1 MAKKMTIADKFDEVV
16 NFITGEGQVSLTQD
30 EIVDFLY
37 DRKAKAAAKA
47 GSKKATDRQVENESL
62 KGVIL
67 DALTGADDGLTVT
80 EILST
85 DAVAS
90 FETDAPL
97 TNQRVTAVLRLMITN
112 DGTVRKTKVGKVM
125 RYFVA

>member
-1 MAKKMTIADKFDEVV
+1 MTIATKFDETIKVLA
-16 NFITGEGQVSLTQD
+16 GEPSQFSVED
-30 EIVDFLY
+30 AIEFLN
-37 DRKAKAAAKA
+37 DRKAKAVAKA
-47 GSKKATDRQVENESL
+47 GSKKETARQIENEGL
-62 KGVIL
+62 KVAIL
-67 DALTGADDGLTVT
+67 DALDGADEGKTVT
-80 EILST
+80 EILT
-85 DAVAS
+85 TPAVAD

>member
-1 MAKKMTIADKFDEVV
+1 MATKMTIATKFDETIKVLA
-16 NFITGEGQVSLTQD
+16 GEPSQFSVED
-30 EIVDFLY
+30 AIEFLN
-37 DRKAKAAAKA
+37 DRKAKAVAKA
-47 GSKKATDRQVENESL
+47 GSKKETARQIENEGL
-62 KGVIL
+62 KVAIL
-67 DALTGADDGLTVT
+67 DALDGADEGKTVT
-80 EILST
+80 EILT
-85 DAVAS
+85 TPAVAD

>member
-47 GSKKATDRQVENESL
+47 GSKKETARQVENEGL
-62 KGVIL
+62 KVAIL
-67 DALTGADDGLTVT
+67 DALTGADEGLTVT

-85 DAVAS
+85 DAVAG

-112 DGTVRKTKVGKVM
+112 DGSVRKTKVGKAM